1 MDGTSTI
8 PRDHSNL
15 ALHLNKFAAFKSER
29 SSDTSGKHR
38 TIYFGKNQD
47 ILNHPQS
54 QKIIEWVCHQVELN
68 QIQVIILTET
78 LQGKTYQHIAE
89 NTSYNFSYI
98 KDLGHKLWRQLSDIF
113 GQTVTKHNFRAV
125 ILNQYHSSEAKTIRL
140 RSTVPSKSLVPYSS
154 QEHGAQ
160 EFHDSSSTDNFSVI
174 KNLRGRHSEL
184 TTLNQWII
192 LQRVQL
198 LGIFGIAG
206 CGKTTLARQCIESIN
221 HNFEKVIWRSLRD
234 LPDFKD
240 FLYSLLSTLEDNN
253 SIDGVADINALLS
266 RLLTHFE
273 NSRILLVLDDWS
285 SIFQDNVLAGIYN
298 TKAKKYGLLLRRIS
312 ERTHKSCIILTSRE
326 KPSGLV
332 FTDSNLN
339 CNLHIKYLQ
348 LTGLLMNDA
357 LQALSDF
364 GLLESDLAHLEQLV
378 AYYSGN
384 PFALKFASNTVSQIF
399 NGDLSAFLDQ
409 ESLIYGEIKRLL
421 ISQVDRISDV
431 EKSLLMFCSQQPQS
445 FLLPE
450 LLKKVSIDYSFI
462 DCLEGFESLLNRS
475 FIIKKDDMFQVPQVF
490 QHALLQYNG

>member
-1 MDGTSTI
+1 MDGTSTFT
-8 PRDHSNL
+8 RDNSNL
-15 ALHLNKFAAFKSER
+15 ALHLNKFSAFKAEI
-29 SSDTSGKHR
+29 SSSTSGKHR

-54 QKIIEWVCHQVELN
+54 QKIIEWVCHQVALS
-68 QIQVIILTET
+68 QIQVVILTES
-78 LQGKTYQHIAE
+78 LRGKTYQHIAE
-89 NTSYNFSYI
+89 DTSYNFSYI

-125 ILNQYHSSEAKTIRL
+125 ILNQYRTSEAKTVRL
-140 RSTVPSKSLVPYSS
+140 QSTVPSKPPAPHSA

-160 EFHDSSSTDNFSVI
+160 EFHDSSNTDNFSVI
-174 KNLRGRHSEL
+174 QNLRGRNSEL

-234 LPDFKD
+234 FPDFKD
-240 FLYSLLSTLEDNN
+240 FLYGLLSTLENNN
-253 SIDGVADINALLS
+253 SIDGTADINTLLS
-266 RLLTHFE
+266 CLLTHFE
-273 NSRILLVLDDWS
+273 NSRILLILDDWS
-285 SIFQDNVLAGIYN
+285 SIFQDNVLAGIYHA
-298 TKAKKYGLLLRRIS
+298 KAEKYGLMLRRIS
-312 ERTHKSCIILTSRE
+312 ERTHKSCIIVTSRE

-339 CNLHIKYLQ
+339 CNPHIKYLQ

-364 GLLESDLAHLEQLV
+364 GLLESDLAQLEQLV

-409 ESLIYGEIKRLL
+409 ENLIYGEIKRLL
-421 ISQVDRISDV
+421 ISQIDRISDV
-431 EKSLLMFCSQQPQS
+431 EKNLLVVCSQQPQS

-450 LLKKVSIDYSFI
+450 LLKKSSIGYSFI
-462 DCLEGFESLLNRS
+462 ECLEGFESLLNRG
-475 FIIKKDDMFQVPQVF
+475 FIFKKDNMFQVPQVF
-490 QHALLQYNG
+490 QHALLQYTV